1 MVGQLHSETTS
12 VMIERVRQSIT
23 GGGGTPSFFQ
33 HSRRS
38 SEEDNLDLGLKDK
51 VAILT
56 GGSRGIEKACAKELL
71 AEGALAVLV
80 SKSPDSNAAAV
91 REFEKTYP
99 GRVIGIPTDVN
110 DHAAIGAMTEQVI
123 AEFGRI
129 DILINAAATV
139 IPQDF
144 FKMDDAHLTSLLDQ
158 KFNAAARCI
167 RHVVP
172 HMRKNKW
179 GRIINVSGLAG
190 RQPHFTVVPAAL
202 NNSAMLNL
210 TKALATEL
218 AKDNILINAVVP
230 YIIDTERQTETMQ
243 EWAQMTGQP
252 EAEVRQQRISKVAVR
267 RMGLSDEVSAL
278 VAFMVSERA
287 SYVVGTAWYVDG
299 GGAMTL

>member
-1 MVGQLHSETTS
+1 
-12 VMIERVRQSIT
+12 
-23 GGGGTPSFFQ
+23 
-33 HSRRS
+33 
-38 SEEDNLDLGLKDK
+38 LDLGLKDR
-51 VAILT
+51 VAIVT
-56 GGSRGIEKACAKELL
+56 GGSRGIGKACAKELL
-71 AEGALAVLV
+71 AEGAIAVLV
-80 SKSPDSNAAAV
+80 SKSPEANAAAV
-91 REFEKTYP
+91 RDFEKTYP

-110 DHAAIGAMTEQVI
+110 DDAAIGAMTAQVV
-123 AEFGRI
+123 AKFGRI

-172 HMRKNKW
+172 HMRQRKW
-179 GRIINVSGLAG
+179 GRIINLSGLAG
-190 RQPHFTVVPAAL
+190 RQPHFQVVPAAL

-210 TKALATEL
+210 TKALAVEL

-243 EWAQMTGQP
+243 EWARITGQP
-252 EAEVRQQRISKVAVR
+252 ESEVRQQRISKVPVH
-267 RMGLSDEVSAL
+267 RMGRTDEVSGV
-278 VAFMVSERA
+278 VAFMASERA

>member
-1 MVGQLHSETTS
+1 
-12 VMIERVRQSIT
+12 
-23 GGGGTPSFFQ
+23 
-33 HSRRS
+33 
-38 SEEDNLDLGLKDK
+38 LDLGLKDR
-51 VAILT
+51 VAIIT
-56 GGSRGIEKACAKELL
+56 GGSRGIGHACAKELL
-71 AEGALAVLV
+71 AEGAIAVLV

-110 DHAAIGAMTEQVI
+110 DDVAIGAMTEQVF
-123 AEFGRI
+123 AKFGRI

-172 HMRKNKW
+172 HMRKRKW

-210 TKALATEL
+210 TKALAVEL
-218 AKDNILINAVVP
+218 AKDDILINAVVP
-230 YIIDTERQTETMQ
+230 YIIDTERQTETMT

-267 RMGLSDEVSAL
+267 RMGRPDEVSAV

-299 GGAMTL
+299 GGAFTL

>member
-1 MVGQLHSETTS
+1 M
-12 VMIERVRQSIT
+12 
-23 GGGGTPSFFQ
+23 
-33 HSRRS
+33 
-38 SEEDNLDLGLKDK
+38 DLGLKDK
-51 VAILT
+51 VAVIT
-56 GGSRGIEKACAKELL
+56 GGSRGIGKACAKELL
-71 AEGALAVLV
+71 AEGAIAVLV
-80 SKSPDSNAAAV
+80 SQSPEHNAAAV
-91 REFEKTYP
+91 RDLGKTYP
-99 GRVIGIPTDVN
+99 GRVVGIPTDVN
-110 DHAAIGAMTEQVI
+110 DDAAIGAMVAQVM
-123 AEFGRI
+123 AKFGRI

-144 FKMDDAHLTSLLDQ
+144 FKMDDAHLTGLLDQ

-172 HMRKNKW
+172 QMRKHKW

-267 RMGLSDEVSAL
+267 RMGRADEVAAV
-278 VAFMVSERA
+278 VAFMASERS

>member
-1 MVGQLHSETTS
+1 M
-12 VMIERVRQSIT
+12 
-23 GGGGTPSFFQ
+23 
-33 HSRRS
+33 
-38 SEEDNLDLGLKDK
+38 DLGLKGK
-51 VAILT
+51 VAVVT
-56 GGSRGIEKACAKELL
+56 GGSRGIGKACAKELL
-71 AEGALAVLV
+71 VEGAVAVLV
-80 SKSPDSNAAAV
+80 SKNPDSNAAAV

-110 DHAAIGAMTEQVI
+110 DDAAIGAMTEQAV
-123 AEFGRI
+123 AKFGRV

-158 KFNAAARCI
+158 KFYPAARCI

-172 HMRKNKW
+172 HMRKHKW

-230 YIIDTERQTETMQ
+230 YIIDTERQAETMQ
-243 EWAQMTGQP
+243 EWAQITGQP

-267 RMGLSDEVSAL
+267 RMGRSDEVSAV

-299 GGAMTL
+299 GGSMTL

>member
-1 MVGQLHSETTS
+1 M
-12 VMIERVRQSIT
+12 
-23 GGGGTPSFFQ
+23 
-33 HSRRS
+33 
-38 SEEDNLDLGLKDK
+38 DLGLKDK
-51 VAILT
+51 VAVIT
-56 GGSRGIEKACAKELL
+56 GGSRGIGKACAKELL
-71 AEGALAVLV
+71 AEGAIVVLV
-80 SKSPDSNAAAV
+80 SKSPDINAATV

-110 DHAAIGAMTEQVI
+110 DDAAIGAMTGQVI
-123 AEFGRI
+123 ANFGRI

-172 HMRKNKW
+172 HMREHKW

-243 EWAQMTGQP
+243 EWAQMTGQS

-267 RMGLSDEVSAL
+267 RMGRSDEVSAV

>member
-1 MVGQLHSETTS
+1 
-12 VMIERVRQSIT
+12 
-23 GGGGTPSFFQ
+23 
-33 HSRRS
+33 
-38 SEEDNLDLGLKDK
+38 LDLGLNDR

-56 GGSRGIEKACAKELL
+56 GGSRGIGKACAKELL
-71 AEGALAVLV
+71 AEGAIAVLV
-80 SKSPDSNAAAV
+80 SKSAERNTAAV
-91 REFEKTYP
+91 QELEKSYP

-110 DHAAIGAMTEQVI
+110 DDVGIGAMTEEVMGR
-123 AEFGRI
+123 FGRI
-129 DILINAAATV
+129 DILVNAAATV

-144 FKMDDAHLTSLLDQ
+144 FKMDDVHLTGLLDQ

-172 HMRKNKW
+172 HMRKRNW
-179 GRIINVSGLAG
+179 GRIVNVSGLAG

-218 AKDNILINAVVP
+218 AKDSILINAVVP

-243 EWAQMTGQP
+243 EWAAMTGQP

-267 RMGLSDEVSAL
+267 RMGRPDEVSAV

>member
-1 MVGQLHSETTS
+1 M
-12 VMIERVRQSIT
+12 
-23 GGGGTPSFFQ
+23 
-33 HSRRS
+33 
-38 SEEDNLDLGLKDK
+38 DLGLKDK
-51 VAILT
+51 VAVIT
-56 GGSRGIEKACAKELL
+56 GGSRGIGKACAKELL
-71 AEGALAVLV
+71 AEGAIAVLV
-80 SKSPDSNAAAV
+80 SKSPGSNAAAV

-99 GRVIGIPTDVN
+99 GRVIGIAADVN
-110 DHAAIGAMTEQVI
+110 DDAAIGRMTEQVV
-123 AEFGRI
+123 AQFGRI

-144 FKMDDAHLTSLLDQ
+144 FKMDDAHLVSLLDQ
-158 KFNAAARCI
+158 KFNPAARCI
-167 RHVVP
+167 RHLVP

-243 EWAQMTGQP
+243 EWAKITGQP
-252 EAEVRQQRISKVAVR
+252 EAEVRQQRISKVSVR
-267 RMGLSDEVSAL
+267 RMGRPDEVGAV

-299 GGAMTL
+299 GGSMTL

>member
-1 MVGQLHSETTS
+1 
-12 VMIERVRQSIT
+12 
-23 GGGGTPSFFQ
+23 
-33 HSRRS
+33 
-38 SEEDNLDLGLKDK
+38 
-51 VAILT
+51 
-56 GGSRGIEKACAKELL
+56 
-71 AEGALAVLV
+71 
-80 SKSPDSNAAAV
+80 
-91 REFEKTYP
+91 
-99 GRVIGIPTDVN
+99 
-110 DHAAIGAMTEQVI
+110 MTAQVI
-123 AEFGRI
+123 AKFGRI

-167 RHVVP
+167 RHVAP
-172 HMRKNKW
+172 QMRKHKW

-267 RMGLSDEVSAL
+267 RMGRPDEVERRRRLHGFGTRELCRRHRLVCRRRRRDDALSAIQRRYTRSRKQAS
-278 VAFMVSERA
+278 VAVSQPME
-287 SYVVGTAWYVDG
+287 
-299 GGAMTL
+299 MP